1 MSDNVLVETDFLF
14 TLNPNDPS
22 HEEALGLLKDSLSGI
37 VRLYVSPVSAVEA
50 SLVMKAAGLGNKDI
64 SRALKAMEDA
74 IREYTSPLYPE
85 LTLTQLAVAAELR
98 DAYGLTFF
106 DSIHVSVALS
116 KRLTYV
122 SNDVRA
128 RNAVMAEGGRARPL

>member
-1 MSDNVLVETDFLF
+1 MPDNVLVETDFLF
-14 TLNPNDPS
+14 ALNPNDPS

-37 VRLYVSPVSAVEA
+37 VRPYISPVSTVEA
-50 SLVMKAAGLGNKDI
+50 SLVMKAAGLSNKDI

-85 LTLTQLAVAAELR
+85 LTLTHLAVAAELR

-122 SNDVRA
+122 SNDARA
-128 RNAVMAEGGRARPL
+128 RNAVLAEGGRARPL

>member
-14 TLNPNDPS
+14 ALRPS
-22 HEEALGLLKDSLSGI
+22 DSLHEAALNLLRDSSRST
-37 VRLYVSPVSAVEA
+37 VRLYISPISSVES
-50 SLVMKAAGLGNKDI
+50 SLVMKASGLKDKEI

-74 IREYTSPLYPE
+74 VRGYTMPLYPE
-85 LTLTQLAVAAELR
+85 LSLTDLALAAELR
-98 DAYGLTFF
+98 DKHGLTFF

-128 RNAVMAEGGRARPL
+128 RETVTSEGGKARPL